1 MQLRDR
7 RHFRRHNRLSLGGN
21 VVLLLPPLPHSNVI
35 MPSSSNKKNKRGKK
49 KGGGNTTSTAN
60 GGVSP
65 LLLTSLSALDDDEF
79 GDNDN
84 NQNDDEAEADNVGG
98 HSDASDAV
106 TTTMSTLTI
115 DDVDSVGVEEGG
127 LTSHVSS
134 TRNDGIG
141 GADGADDEED
151 EKLKSPTLPMS
162 GQQILL
168 ALIRLADALAQLT
181 FNTKSSNNEGSNDI
195 ETINHWRI
203 LPPLV
208 KSAYQML
215 DDACLLLS
223 NTATKYV
230 LVAKA
235 AAAAAAKTTL
245 KTSSTSS
252 NNNNNNNDNTAVIEL
267 ASELLKGS
275 EMVGAAT
282 YILYSDNDCGSSN
295 ALRKYIKQYSSSVIL
310 SVVALVQYFVERE
323 SQTTTTTT
331 HDDNDNHNAAAQK
344 AGAVWDA
351 CDKINTV
358 LPRGNRNA
366 IRRDVLNYVKDCNV
380 TIVEFDELLLQS
392 VNSNK
397 DDNDC
402 NTTDN
407 NNSNT
412 DGNENGNDDNDG
424 MENNDNDDEI
434 MYTAPEIK
442 IVHASINIIKCSKN
456 VLNLILATCEYLGAN
471 CVDALLPNT
480 ATDDEK
486 HNAVTQR
493 NKALCWI
500 TNLHVLANIIGEGVT
515 ELGVLLYPPLDFDSS
530 TMNTSDNDS
539 DNDRKN
545 TTNDNNNIVG
555 GNDGLV
561 VTTSRLG
568 QTTLGS
574 KLEYQLRSIINVVT
588 CIENIDFLS
597 HEVVQ
602 EAQRLKGAVQIR
614 LRECEEAMIVI
625 VER

>member
-1 MQLRDR
+1 
-7 RHFRRHNRLSLGGN
+7 
-21 VVLLLPPLPHSNVI
+21 
-35 MPSSSNKKNKRGKK
+35 
-49 KGGGNTTSTAN
+49 
-60 GGVSP
+60 
-65 LLLTSLSALDDDEF
+65 
-79 GDNDN
+79 
-84 NQNDDEAEADNVGG
+84 
-98 HSDASDAV
+98 
-106 TTTMSTLTI
+106 
-115 DDVDSVGVEEGG
+115 
-127 LTSHVSS
+127 
-134 TRNDGIG
+134 
-141 GADGADDEED
+141 
-151 EKLKSPTLPMS
+151 
-162 GQQILL
+162 
-168 ALIRLADALAQLT
+168 
-181 FNTKSSNNEGSNDI
+181 
-195 ETINHWRI
+195 
-203 LPPLV
+203 
-208 KSAYQML
+208 
-215 DDACLLLS
+215 
-223 NTATKYV
+223 
-230 LVAKA
+230 
-235 AAAAAAKTTL
+235 
-245 KTSSTSS
+245 
-252 NNNNNNNDNTAVIEL
+252 VIEL

-380 TIVEFDELLLQS
+380 TIVEFEDLLLQS

-397 DDNDC
+397 DNDDNC
-402 NTTDN
+402 TTTDN
-407 NNSNT
+407 NS
-412 DGNENGNDDNDG
+412 NENGNDNGNDG
-424 MENNDNDDEI
+424 MDNNDDDEI
-434 MYTAPEIK
+434 MYTTPEMK

-456 VLNLILATCEYLGAN
+456 VINLILATCEYLGAN

-486 HNAVTQR
+486 YNAISQR
-493 NKALCWI
+493 NRALCWI

-530 TMNTSDNDS
+530 TMNNDDND
-539 DNDRKN
+539 DDDDRKN
-545 TTNDNNNIVG
+545 TTNDNNKVGG
-555 GNDGLV
+555 GNDGDLD

-574 KLEYQLRSIINVVT
+574 MLEYQLQSIINVVT
-588 CIENIDFLS
+588 CIENIEFLS

-614 LRECEEAMIVI
+614 LRECEEAMIVT
-625 VER
+625 VDR